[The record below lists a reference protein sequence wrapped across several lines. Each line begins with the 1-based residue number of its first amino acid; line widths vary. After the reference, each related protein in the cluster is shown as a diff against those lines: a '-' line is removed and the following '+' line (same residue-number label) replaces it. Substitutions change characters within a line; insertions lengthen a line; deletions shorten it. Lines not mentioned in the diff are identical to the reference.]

1 MRLEAISTPVVN
13 TAISAVKPGVA
24 SEKSPELAEGDVIQ
38 ARVLSVGDGTA
49 SLRTSDGTLLQARLE
64 NGVSL
69 SPGADVYLLVRDSG
83 TDIAVMTP
91 VNPGSGAMTS
101 TANNITA
108 DPLLN
113 TIIDQLISLGYEP
126 SAENISAMKQLLAEA
141 PNVSIQEAAFF
152 AAQKLEPEPALQAAF
167 RALASGE
174 ATTASL
180 LDTLAAVS
188 QTLTLPAAP
197 EAVQSPVLNT
207 PVEVVQLPVVITAPL
222 TAPEGS
228 AALPEN
234 PIALPLE
241 ITALS
246 ATENVPTET
255 SAFATAQPPVPE
267 PALPEFG
274 RWLLEAL
281 GTEAVTVEAADAP
294 ALTREALAGSPLLD
308 GLSERSLA
316 GMAESLT
323 RIAVSMP
330 KAGSEAELFE
340 NITRFTK
347 ELFVRLDDN
356 DGTKLQDRL
365 KEVREELYIKLAYFR
380 DAVASSGSVAKGV
393 VLEQTQKLMDHLRL
407 LNGLDQFVCVQ
418 IPVRLEQQTGNADLY
433 IYKRKKNGT
442 PRIDPEN
449 VKILL
454 ALDLTHMGRLE
465 TLIEILG
472 RDVSLRFDVESDDVA
487 STLRQN
493 STRLH
498 QLLDSAGYRFAG
510 STFATKKSDTT
521 IETALLSLLEAE
533 NGRGAVDI
541 IL

>member
-13 TAISAVKPGVA
+13 SAISAVKPGAA
-24 SEKSPELAEGDVIQ
+24 SEKAPELAEGDVIQ

-91 VNPGSGAMTS
+91 VNPESGAMTS
-101 TANNITA
+101 DTNNITA

-113 TIIDQLISLGYEP
+113 TIIDQLISLGYKP

-167 RALASGE
+167 RALTSGE

-180 LDTLAAVS
+180 LEALAAVS
-188 QTLTLPAAP
+188 KTLTLPAAP
-197 EAVQSPVLNT
+197 EAVQSPVVNT
-207 PVEVVQLPVVITAPL
+207 PAEVAQLPVVITAPL

-246 ATENVPTET
+246 ATENASTET
-255 SAFATAQPPVPE
+255 SAFTTAQPPVPE

-281 GTEAVTVEAADAP
+281 GTEAVTVEAAEAP

-316 GMAESLT
+316 GMSESLN

-330 KAGSEAELFE
+330 KASSEAELFE
-340 NITRFTK
+340 NITRFTR

-365 KEVREELYIKLAYFR
+365 KEVREELYIKLAYFK

-465 TLIEILG
+465 TLIEISG

-498 QLLDSAGYRFAG
+498 QLLDSAGYRFVG
-510 STFATKKSDTT
+510 STFAAKKSDTT